1 MSKSVP
7 TVERMV
13 RVRLELAVDDGLVQ
27 PAVDQWDDP
36 DPRARTA
43 EELAGVAGVPALCL
57 RDAAAAGGA
66 EREPTEPVT
75 VDPPADGG
83 GS

>member
-13 RVRLELAVDDGLVQ
+13 RVLLELAVDDGLVE

-43 EELAGVAGVPALCL
+43 EELAGVAGILALYL

-66 EREPTEPVT
+66 EREPTEPVII
-75 VDPPADGG
+75 DPPAGAG
-83 GS
+83 RP